1 MAMRLSDNLS
11 VGRLRLFLALLFV
24 ALMVPSAV
32 LIDQTRH
39 QLKWETFHQYRALA
53 DELGRRIDAAVQRM
67 IDAEEAR
74 GYADYGFV
82 VLAGDLNTSKLL
94 QRSPLARYPVQSALP
109 GVVGYFQID
118 ADGAF
123 STPLLPDDLSDPE
136 LWGLGAIEIGQR
148 VALRDRMLEVLNRN
162 QLLVSLPSPAAPDA
176 RLATV
181 LNQTARRNSESS
193 APISNRGQATLMQQ
207 IASPA
212 AFDELKAPAEQAA
225 RTARI
230 QVGRVDE
237 LQLAQNYQRAADE
250 YNAKKSTG
258 DSQQRLNSKVQ
269 IRAKRT
275 ERSAVVEQQPQS
287 LNRGNAVDAR
297 RVRIFESEVDPFEF
311 SLLDNGYGLFY
322 RKVWRN
328 GQRTIQGA
336 IIDQKVFL
344 DAVIVDAF
352 EETALAQMSD
362 MAVAYQHGVVR
373 FASGSAQV
381 GGGDGAGG
389 LQGELLHQARL
400 SAPMGDFL
408 LLWNINHLPAGPAG
422 RLINWAGAVLLAV
435 LVVGFVLLYR
445 LGVRQILLGRQQ
457 QDFVSAVS
465 HELNTP
471 LTSIRMYA
479 EMLDAGWASEDK
491 KPMYYRFIH
500 DESERL
506 TRLIANVLQLARMER
521 NELQLDLKAIP
532 VVTLLDVLR
541 SKLAQQ
547 IERSGFECIYQIAPD
562 CVQREI
568 LADADAFVQIVINL
582 VDNALKFSAR
592 AQRRLI
598 EISVQARGECRL
610 AISVRDYGPGVD
622 KSQMQKIFGL
632 FYRPG
637 SELTRET
644 PGTGI
649 GLALVRQLARA
660 MGGDVE
666 VVNRNPGAEF
676 QLLLPSTAQLQES
689 VIDAPAGAEE

>member
-1 MAMRLSDNLS
+1 MAMRLSHSLS
-11 VGRLRLFLALLFV
+11 LGRLRLFLALLFV

-39 QLKWETFHQYRALA
+39 QLKWETFHQYRTLA
-53 DELGRRIDAAVQRM
+53 DELGRRIDAALQRM

-74 GYADYGFV
+74 GYADYEFV
-82 VLAGDLNTSKLL
+82 VLTGDPHTSKLL

-109 GVVGYFQID
+109 GLIGYFQID

-123 STPLLPDDLSDPE
+123 STPLLPDDLSNPDR
-136 LWGLGAIEIGQR
+136 WGLGAIEIGQR
-148 VALRDRMLEVLNRN
+148 VALRDSMLDVLNRN
-162 QLLVSLPSPAAPDA
+162 RLLVPQPSLAAPDV
-176 RLATV
+176 RLAAAI
-181 LNQTARRNSESS
+181 NHAASPNSESS
-193 APISNRGQATLMQQ
+193 AAISNRGQASPMQQ

-225 RTARI
+225 RTARN
-230 QVGRVDE
+230 QLGRVDD
-237 LQLAQNYQRAADE
+237 LQMAQNYQRAADE
-250 YNAKKSTG
+250 YVTQNLIDA
-258 DSQQRLNSKVQ
+258 SQTQLKSKVQ
-269 IRAKRT
+269 ARAKRT
-275 ERSAVVEQQPQS
+275 EQSAVVEPQPQPHT
-287 LNRGNAVDAR
+287 LDNAVDAR

-311 SLLDNGYGLFY
+311 SLLDNGYGLLY

-328 GQRTIQGA
+328 GKRTIQGA
-336 IIDQKVFL
+336 IIDQNAFL
-344 DAVIVDAF
+344 DAAVVDVF

-362 MAVAYQHGVVR
+362 LAVAYQHGVVR
-373 FASGSAQV
+373 FARGPAQLSGVDVA
-381 GGGDGAGG
+381 DG

-408 LLWNINHLPAGPAG
+408 LLWNINQLPTGPG
-422 RLINWAGAVLLAV
+422 GQLINWAGAVLLAV

-491 KPMYYRFIH
+491 KSVYYRFIH

-521 NELQLDLKAIP
+521 NELRLDLKAIS
-532 VVTLLDVLR
+532 VDTLLDVLR
-541 SKLAQQ
+541 SKLTQQ

-562 CVQREI
+562 CVRRE
-568 LADADAFVQIVINL
+568 LLVDVDAFVQIVINL

-592 AQRRLI
+592 AQRRMI
-598 EISVQARGECRL
+598 EISVHTRGERRI

-622 KSQMQKIFGL
+622 KSQLRKIFAL
-632 FYRPG
+632 FYRSR

-666 VVNRNPGAEF
+666 VVNRDPGAEF
-676 QLLLPSTAQLQES
+676 QLLLPSTMQPRES
-689 VIDAPAGAEE
+689 VTDAPGRVEE